1 MTNGQTISICILK
14 MCPLQ
19 NLASKKASF
28 LLNRKKQMRFLF
40 IKEWYNC
47 VKKLPTYFITFN
59 MWKNIW
65 MFNIFELFIKN
76 NLKPFNQSGLSKVT
90 HVYIYIY
97 SFYLLVYWFFH
108 NSFQSIFLDIS
119 NAFNKVWRKGII
131 FKLKQIGG
139 SGDALNILISFLK
152 ERKQRV
158 VLNGQHSK

>member
-1 MTNGQTISICILK
+1 
-14 MCPLQ
+14 
-19 NLASKKASF
+19 
-28 LLNRKKQMRFLF
+28 
-40 IKEWYNC
+40 
-47 VKKLPTYFITFN
+47 

-76 NLKPFNQSGLSKVT
+76 NLKPFNESGLSKVT
-90 HVYIYIY
+90 HVYIY
-97 SFYLLVYWFFH
+97 SFYLLVYWFFD
-108 NSFQSIFLDIS
+108 NSFESIFLDIS
-119 NAFNKVWRKGII
+119 NAFNKVWHKGII